1 MRGPRIALWGAFDV
15 EDGGRLATRRVIEA
29 ELCRRLPGAVVTAFA
44 PLGSRRPLA
53 LDGGRPAEPLSATG
67 GSATG
72 RGFDCILV
80 CTEDAL
86 AAPERAAELWGD
98 AGLAAPLR
106 DPPDAAA
113 VGCPVIRLDVA
124 HPDGPV
130 PPPALLLP
138 RLLDERLLEARAG
151 LLRLLG
157 SAWDTGR
164 VLTVAGDRALLS
176 RLDAL
181 AAALIAPVDGGE
193 VSVQLVASGRLDGE
207 DEFAAALERALDGR
221 CRRVPGVAT
230 VEDHAAVIATSSAYA
245 GPPGT
250 GLWLA
255 AALGIPAAAFTHPG
269 PPGGALL
276 DELGIAHP
284 PEEEIGAALRGLCA
298 PSAPRPDAGG
308 VIARVDGHLDRL
320 AAAALAGM
328 ARTPVTRPPLD
339 AVGVL
344 REACESLGRRLFAER
359 RALQS
364 ERDRAV
370 RDLEE
375 EVRALRE
382 EADRLRAELRAA
394 RTANDLIVGSR
405 TWRYT
410 QPVRDTLARVRERRR

>member
-86 AAPERAAELWGD
+86 AA
-98 AGLAAPLR
+98 
-106 DPPDAAA
+106 
-113 VGCPVIRLDVA
+113 
-124 HPDGPV
+124 
-130 PPPALLLP
+130 ALS
-138 RLLDERLLEARAG
+138 AR
-151 LLRLLG
+151 
-157 SAWDTGR
+157 
-164 VLTVAGDRALLS
+164 
-176 RLDAL
+176 
-181 AAALIAPVDGGE
+181 VDGGE

-269 PPGGALL
+269 PPGGAL
-276 DELGIAHP
+276 
-284 PEEEIGAALRGLCA
+284 
-298 PSAPRPDAGG
+298 
-308 VIARVDGHLDRL
+308 
-320 AAAALAGM
+320 
-328 ARTPVTRPPLD
+328 
-339 AVGVL
+339 
-344 REACESLGRRLFAER
+344 
-359 RALQS
+359 
-364 ERDRAV
+364 
-370 RDLEE
+370 RDLED